1 MKTYKIAAALVGL
14 AFSFSAFGAN
24 MVINNVDAPGIG
36 FNDPTPATPIGGN
49 TGTTVGEQRLIAY
62 GRALELWGKTL
73 KSDVTIV
80 VQGSFAGLS
89 CTATGGVLA
98 QAGAL
103 QIFADF
109 PNAPLAGHWYGS
121 ALANAIA
128 GFDLTPG
135 DPDPGPFAPPFND
148 DIVANFNGNI
158 GQPDCLAG
166 PGWYYGLDNNAGA
179 GQIDFLDTFM
189 HEVSHGLGFQNFANE
204 QTGTTPL
211 DLPDVYMANTF
222 DLFYGLPWNFDF
234 GDVEISR
241 LLVRLSAV
249 NNGNVVW
256 FGPEVSSNAALVLG
270 PYEGIR
276 LAGTLS
282 QELVFGTA
290 AFGPPATADNFGGPI
305 VIGDDGAGA
314 SGTDGCEPLVNGA
327 AISGNVALLDRGSC
341 AFTVKAANAQAA
353 GASGVII
360 ANNQTTGAI
369 GLGGS
374 DPAITVPTIS
384 VSLDDGNAI
393 KAASP
398 GVSVEFFT
406 DPTRQAG
413 TNQNLVRLY
422 APTTVA
428 LGSSISHFDTVATPN
443 LLMEPFI
450 NSDLRSATNLDLTPS
465 LMQDVGWE
473 LETFR
478 YGDCDSGVPSVATD
492 GTMLHA
498 CAVSEKNRGQT
509 LKCTREVS
517 AGLVAKGLMT
527 PDEAYAVE
535 RCVIRGK

>member
-1 MKTYKIAAALVGL
+1 
-14 AFSFSAFGAN
+14 
-24 MVINNVDAPGIG
+24 
-36 FNDPTPATPIGGN
+36 
-49 TGTTVGEQRLIAY
+49 
-62 GRALELWGKTL
+62 
-73 KSDVTIV
+73 
-80 VQGSFAGLS
+80 
-89 CTATGGVLA
+89 
-98 QAGAL
+98 
-103 QIFADF
+103 
-109 PNAPLAGHWYGS
+109 
-121 ALANAIA
+121 
-128 GFDLTPG
+128 
-135 DPDPGPFAPPFND
+135 
-148 DIVANFNGNI
+148 
-158 GQPDCLAG
+158 
-166 PGWYYGLDNNAGA
+166 
-179 GQIDFLDTFM
+179 M
-189 HEVSHGLGFQNFANE
+189 HEVAHGLGFQNFANE

-234 GDVEISR
+234 GNIDISR

-256 FGPEVSSNAALVLG
+256 TGPEVTSNAALVLG
-270 PYEGIR
+270 PFEGIR
-276 LAGTLS
+276 LTGTLS

-314 SGTDGCEPLVNGA
+314 SSTDGCEPLVNGA
-327 AISGNVALLDRGSC
+327 AIAGNVALLDRGTC
-341 AFTVKAANAQAA
+341 GFTIKAANAQAA

-360 ANNQTTGAI
+360 ANNQATGAI
-369 GLGGS
+369 GLGGN
-374 DPAITVPTIS
+374 DPAVTVPTIS

-406 DPTRQAG
+406 DPSRQAG

-428 LGSSISHFDTVATPN
+428 LGSSISHFDTVAAPN

-450 NSDLRSATNLDLTPS
+450 NSDLRSASNLDLTPS
-465 LMQDVGWE
+465 LMQDIGWE
-473 LETFR
+473 LETFS

-517 AGLVAKGLMT
+517 TGLVAMGLMT